1 MVKPVLVLVC
11 LCGSARAEPQIELGA
26 GLAVPFINKDWRNH
40 TDPTGKIGAR
50 PFMLWPFGR
59 WRIGWEA
66 MFDASV
72 IYHGGHGAEA
82 RGRALA
88 GTRIGVLVRPAWLLY
103 ARGALGVDY
112 ITSSGCD
119 NAPRFALDVG
129 LGLVRE
135 RSPWRFGGQIDIP
148 VAAGDTGEVNCFFVP
163 TVSHDFD
170 FLATAQH
177 AL

>member
-1 MVKPVLVLVC
+1 VSCSCSRACAAP
-11 LCGSARAEPQIELGA
+11 RAEPQIELGA
-26 GLAVPFINKDWRNH
+26 GLAVPFINK
-40 TDPTGKIGAR
+40 G
-50 PFMLWPFGR
+50 
-59 WRIGWEA
+59 
-66 MFDASV
+66 
-72 IYHGGHGAEA
+72 
-82 RGRALA
+82 LA
-88 GTRIGVLVRPAWLLY
+88 GTRIGVLVRPAWLPY

-119 NAPRFALDVG
+119 NGPRFALDVG